1 MQRLIDAG
9 ELTEEEAEKSERR
22 NIILQALG
30 PDSRVKVDLT
40 HQVVRRGDHIVI
52 CSDGLSGQVKKNE
65 IAGAVGSTDDLVKVC
80 SQLIELAN
88 SRGGPD
94 NITVIVARI
103 YGDGVPDAATEET
116 VGHQVY
122 PLLDTEST
130 TQPVPIYR
138 GSNPPQPKGKSAS

>member
-1 MQRLIDAG
+1 
-9 ELTEEEAEKSERR
+9 
-22 NIILQALG
+22 
-30 PDSRVKVDLT
+30 VDLT
-40 HQVVRRGDHIVI
+40 HQDVRKGDTIVL

-65 IAGAVGSTDDLVKVC
+65 IAAAVAASEDPVQVC

-94 NITVIVARI
+94 NITVIVARLT
-103 YGDGVPDAATEET
+103 GDGLSDPSNDEP

-130 TQPVPIYR
+130 TQPVPVYR
-138 GSNPPQPKGKSAS
+138 GSKPPEPKGDKAS